1 MLSIRSMAAL
11 LSLTA
16 LYSLGSPSIH
26 DVTKFGAKGDNTT
39 LDTAAFVA
47 AIAAVEKAGGGTVLV
62 PPPGIYLIAPINLTS
77 NIDFHIESGARI
89 VGVMD
94 HTLWPIIPGA
104 PSYGQGRNYGA
115 HSPRFTSLL
124 HGEHLVNVT
133 IRGDGDGSVLDGQG
147 AYWWAR
153 GHGTKLALG
162 ATRGHLIELMY
173 TTNIV
178 VRDLRM
184 VDSPF
189 WNNHLLDCED
199 VLYERV
205 TIEAPPNAPNTDG
218 WDPDSTR
225 NMVIQDSTYT
235 GGDDCV
241 AIKSGWDCYG
251 IDYGKPSKAIH
262 IRNITCHG
270 RFAGI
275 AIGSEMSG
283 GVEDVLV
290 EDVRFTLANGAAH
303 IKTGRTRGGYVKDVV
318 FRNVVIAG
326 PVDNG
331 ILVEGGSREGANPS
345 CPAGWKPPAL
355 SVMSNYSFLN
365 IDGRFMKAKKSV
377 YQFTGQ
383 ANAPITGI
391 RIENVTF
398 AKGRRDPQWLC
409 ASVEGTATAVAPSP
423 PCKEITLTEA
433 SAAGGV

>member
-1 MLSIRSMAAL
+1 
-11 LSLTA
+11 
-16 LYSLGSPSIH
+16 
-26 DVTKFGAKGDNTT
+26 
-39 LDTAAFVA
+39 
-47 AIAAVEKAGGGTVLV
+47 VEKAGGGTVLV

-235 GGDDCV
+235 GGDDC
-241 AIKSGWDCYG
+241 
-251 IDYGKPSKAIH
+251 
-262 IRNITCHG
+262 
-270 RFAGI
+270 
-275 AIGSEMSG
+275 
-283 GVEDVLV
+283 
-290 EDVRFTLANGAAH
+290 
-303 IKTGRTRGGYVKDVV
+303 
-318 FRNVVIAG
+318 
-326 PVDNG
+326 

-383 ANAPITGI
+383 ADAPITGI